1 MSAFAKRRLDGVLF
15 DLDGTL
21 IDTAPDMVAVL
32 QEMQKAHGIEPVPYA
47 LGRANVSRGAI
58 GLLSVGFPDEHAKYE
73 SPLHLEYLERYTQ
86 RICVESAIFD
96 GLDVLLDEL
105 DAAGIRWG
113 IVTNKPE
120 RLTLPLLQMLE
131 LESRSACIVSGDTI
145 ARRKPDPASM
155 LHACEV
161 AGMTPQQTIAVGDAA
176 RDIAAGRAAGMA
188 TIAAAYGYVTEDD
201 DPASWGADE
210 IAADTADLAQ
220 MVLKAVTL

>member
-47 LGRANVSRGAI
+47 LGRANVSHGAI

-120 RLTLPLLQMLE
+120 RLTLPLLQKLE

-145 ARRKPDPASM
+145 ARRKPDPAPM

-161 AGMTPQQTIAVGDAA
+161 AGMTPQQTIAAGDAV
-176 RDIAAGRAAGMA
+176 RDIEAGRAAGMA